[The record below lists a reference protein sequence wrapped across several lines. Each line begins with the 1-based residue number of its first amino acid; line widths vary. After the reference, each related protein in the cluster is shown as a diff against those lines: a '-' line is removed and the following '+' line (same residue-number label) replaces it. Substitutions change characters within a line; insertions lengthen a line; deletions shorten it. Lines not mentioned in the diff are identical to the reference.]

1 MTGLVTLTEPR
12 SPIAE
17 AYRSLR
23 TNLAFARPDAA
34 LKTLLVTSPAPDA
47 DKSTVLANLAVVTA
61 QAGRRVIVV
70 DCDLRRPAQ
79 HRLFD
84 LANTRGVTTV
94 LLDDAALADLPVQPT
109 AIAGLEIL
117 TSGPVPPN
125 PAELLGSRRMGTLIE
140 RLAERADLV
149 LFDVPPVV
157 AVTDAAV
164 LAPLVDG
171 VLLVLASGRS
181 RRDHT
186 ARARELLDTVGATV
200 IGVVLT
206 GVEPDAA
213 GYGYEGV
220 GGDAR

>member
-1 MTGLVTLTEPR
+1 MTGLITLTEPR
-12 SPIAE
+12 SAVAE
-17 AYRSLR
+17 AYRGLR

-34 LKTLLVTSPAPDA
+34 LRTLLVISPAPDA
-47 DKSTVLANLAVVTA
+47 DKSVTLANLAVVTS
-61 QAGRRVIVV
+61 QSGRRVIVV

-79 HRLFD
+79 HTLFSLSND
-84 LANTRGVTTV
+84 AGVTTTLV
-94 LLDDAALADLPVQPT
+94 DDAALVALPLRPT
-109 AIAGLEIL
+109 AVDGLEVL

-125 PAELLGSRRMGTLIE
+125 PAELLGSRRMGLLIE

-149 LFDVPPVV
+149 LFDAPPVI

-171 VLLVLASGRS
+171 VLLVLAAGHS

-186 ARARELLDTVGATV
+186 ARARELLDKVGASV

-206 GVEPDAA
+206 GVEQDAT
-213 GYGYEGV
+213 GYGQYGSA
-220 GGDAR
+220 GRGR